1 MQCVP
6 TGTVDKLAGA
16 ANATAAATIVIDEIG
31 YQVDITA
38 SASTSSGHLLL
49 MMMVMILIAAA
60 ATTAVVTFPFI
71 ERKVRLGLVES
82 VLQLG
87 DASPTFTTTASFR
100 LLLLRL
106 LMMMVVAYCCC
117 LWRWDLWLF
126 LVLLLL
132 LRVMVMVILVVA
144 AITVPQVF
152 FPDVVLVE
160 IEFVLFVVVVV
171 LVRGYVPIL
180 RIAAVLGADRPRG
193 RFVVELDAALLL
205 LLLLVI
211 GRRVRD

>member
-6 TGTVDKLAGA
+6 TGTVDKVVAGA
-16 ANATAAATIVIDEIG
+16 ATAAATIVIDEIG
-31 YQVDITA
+31 NQVDITA

-100 LLLLRL
+100 LLLLV
-106 LMMMVVAYCCC
+106 MMVVAYCCC

-180 RIAAVLGADRPRG
+180 GVAAVLGTDRPRG

>member
-6 TGTVDKLAGA
+6 TGTVDKVEAGA
-16 ANATAAATIVIDEIG
+16 ATAAATIVIDEIG
-31 YQVDITA
+31 NQVDITA

-87 DASPTFTTTASFR
+87 DASPTFTTAASFR
-100 LLLLRL
+100 LLLLPL
-106 LMMMVVAYCCC
+106 LMMVVAYCCC

-132 LRVMVMVILVVA
+132 LRVMMMVILVVA
-144 AITVPQVF
+144 AIVVPQVLL
-152 FPDVVLVE
+152 PDVVLVE

-180 RIAAVLGADRPRG
+180 RVAAVLGTDRPRR

-205 LLLLVI
+205 LLVI

>member
-1 MQCVP
+1 MQCVL
-6 TGTVDKLAGA
+6 TGTVDKVVAGA
-16 ANATAAATIVIDEIG
+16 ATAAATIVIDEIG
-31 YQVDITA
+31 NQVDITA

-87 DASPTFTTTASFR
+87 DASPTFTTASFR
-100 LLLLRL
+100 LLRLRL

>member
-6 TGTVDKLAGA
+6 TGTVDKVVA
-16 ANATAAATIVIDEIG
+16 ATATAAATIVIDEIG
-31 YQVDITA
+31 NQVDITA

-87 DASPTFTTTASFR
+87 DASPTFTTAASFR
-100 LLLLRL
+100 LLLLPL
-106 LMMMVVAYCCC
+106 LMMVVAYCCC

-132 LRVMVMVILVVA
+132 LRVMMMVILVVA
-144 AITVPQVF
+144 AIVVPQVLL
-152 FPDVVLVE
+152 PDVVLVE

-180 RIAAVLGADRPRG
+180 RVAAVLGTDRPRR

-205 LLLLVI
+205 LLVI

>member
-1 MQCVP
+1 M
-6 TGTVDKLAGA
+6 
-16 ANATAAATIVIDEIG
+16 
-31 YQVDITA
+31 DITA

-87 DASPTFTTTASFR
+87 DASPTFSTTASFR
-100 LLLLRL
+100 LLLLPL
-106 LMMMVVAYCCC
+106 LMMVVAYCCC

-126 LVLLLL
+126 LVLL
-132 LRVMVMVILVVA
+132 RMMMMVILVVA
-144 AITVPQVF
+144 AIAVPQVF
-152 FPDVVLVE
+152 LPDIVLVE

-180 RIAAVLGADRPRG
+180 RVAAVLGTDRPRR

-205 LLLLVI
+205 LLVI